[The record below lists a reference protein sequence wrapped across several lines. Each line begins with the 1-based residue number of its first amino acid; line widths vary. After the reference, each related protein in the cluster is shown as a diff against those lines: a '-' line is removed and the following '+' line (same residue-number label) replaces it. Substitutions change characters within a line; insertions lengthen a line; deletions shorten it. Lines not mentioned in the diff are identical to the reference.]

1 MKAMPNPSYVTF
13 QPPEELIKASLETLR
28 LARSSGKIKKG
39 INETTKAIE
48 RGQAK
53 LVLIAMDV
61 DPPEIV
67 SFLPILCEEK
77 KVPYMFV
84 PSKREL
90 GEAAGIAVSASA
102 AAIVE
107 EGEAKTYLEEI
118 IKKINELKTQKA
130 ISETK

>member
-1 MKAMPNPSYVTF
+1 MPNPSYVTF

>member
-1 MKAMPNPSYVTF
+1 MKAMPNPSYVNF

-77 KVPYMFV
+77 KIPYMFI

-102 AAIVE
+102 AVIIE

>member
-1 MKAMPNPSYVTF
+1 MPNPSYVTF

-77 KVPYMFV
+77 KIPYMFI

-102 AAIVE
+102 AVIIE

>member
-130 ISETK
+130 ISENK